1 MMQFVLRKYIKR
13 PARAFLKTAEAC
25 LQAHVAKELS
35 KKGHRSMK
43 EQNNMQ
49 EKDLKAF
56 LATYVIDAQENDI
69 KSVAIVA
76 FTKEEAGNL
85 FIRWI
90 KSKGLYERITA
101 IVVQRTKKTK
111 ANKHMFAI
119 DFYEKQN
126 AFISY
131 LERKADA

>member
-1 MMQFVLRKYIKR
+1 MEKNKQQ
-13 PARAFLKTAEAC
+13 T
-25 LQAHVAKELS
+25 
-35 KKGHRSMK
+35 
-43 EQNNMQ
+43 MQ

-56 LATYVIDAQENDI
+56 LATYIVDAKENDI

-85 FIRWI
+85 FIRWT
-90 KSKGLYERITA
+90 KAKGLYERITA

-126 AFISY
+126 AFISD